1 MTGCPL
7 RLPARVGAGSGQA
20 YYLGMNTRQNLVRLI
35 DQLPD
40 AQLSNVREYLEGLVA
55 CERPTGHLES
65 LRQLMRADIRRYRLS
80 SRLHC
85 DELEPEPLN

>member
-1 MTGCPL
+1 M
-7 RLPARVGAGSGQA
+7 S
-20 YYLGMNTRQNLVRLI
+20 TRQKLIRLI
-35 DQLPD
+35 DQLPE
-40 AQLSNVREYLEGLVA
+40 AELSNVRDYLEGLVA
-55 CERPTGHLES
+55 RERPSGHLDS